1 MKSEEVAKTGGVV
14 NVAARLTE
22 MALRQPDAPAVIE
35 PLDYGPDGRRR
46 YRTIS
51 FRELDEESDRVA
63 YALTQRGIPR
73 GTRLALLVRQG
84 VDFISLVFGLLK
96 GGMVVIL
103 IDPGM
108 GARKMLRCLEEAE
121 PEGFVAISQAQA
133 IRTLLRHRFPKARYN
148 VTVGR
153 RWFWRGLKLAKIRK
167 MPHPGTQ
174 LADTTASDPAA
185 IIFTSG
191 STGPAKGVHFCHENF
206 DRQVVEIRDFYN
218 IQPGE
223 IDLPAFPMFGLFNSA
238 MGVTSVI
245 PDMDPSRPAS
255 VDPAKIVEA
264 VEDWKVTQAFG
275 SPAVWNKVGR
285 YCQEHGAKLKTVRR
299 VLSSGAPLPAE
310 VLQRMVDSI
319 HPDGDMFTPYGATE
333 SLPVASMAASEV
345 LAETAAKTAEGAG
358 VCVGRRFG
366 GVTWKV
372 IRVVDGPIATL
383 ADAEELPPGEIG
395 ELIVQGPQVTRAY
408 LKRPEAN
415 ARAKIQQGDG
425 TDRFWHR
432 IGDTGYLDE
441 TDRFW
446 FCGRVA
452 HRVLSPTGQMYTVPC
467 EAIFNNH
474 PNVFRCALVG
484 VGSPGQQQP
493 VMVIEPYPEHFP
505 KTDHQRDAFVAELLE
520 LGHANEKT
528 QTIETFLFH
537 ESLPVDIRHNAKIFR
552 EKLSVWA
559 AEQLGEKGGV

>member
-1 MKSEEVAKTGGVV
+1 METNEKATPSGDLI
-14 NVAARLTE
+14 NVASRLTE
-22 MALRQPDAPAVIE
+22 MARRQPDAWAVIE

-46 YRTIS
+46 YRQVS
-51 FRELDEESDRVA
+51 FRELDEDSDRIA
-63 YALTQRGIPR
+63 YALTRQGIPR

-96 GGMVVIL
+96 AGMVSIL

-108 GARKMLRCLEEAE
+108 GMKKMLRCLEEAE

-133 IRTLLRHRFPKARYN
+133 VRTMLRRRFPKAKHN

-153 RWFWRGLKLAKIRK
+153 RWFWGGMTLAQIRR

-174 LADTTASDPAA
+174 CADTRASDPAA

-206 DRQVVEIRDFYN
+206 DRQVVEIRDFYD

-223 IDLPAFPMFGLFNSA
+223 IDVPAFPLFGLFNSA

-255 VDPAKIVEA
+255 VDPAKILEA
-264 VEDWKVTQAFG
+264 ADDWQATQTFG

-285 YCQEHGAKLKTVRR
+285 YCEEHGLKLKTVRR

-310 VLQRMVDSI
+310 VLQRMVKCI
-319 HPDGDMFTPYGATE
+319 HPDGDMYTPYGATE
-333 SLPVASMAASEV
+333 SLPVASIAASEV
-345 LAETAAKTAEGAG
+345 LAETAAKTAQGAG

-366 GVTWKV
+366 GIAWKV
-372 IRVVDGPIATL
+372 IRVVDGPIEML
-383 ADAEELPPGEIG
+383 ADAEELPPGQIG

-415 ARAKIQQGDG
+415 ARSKIQQGDG

-441 TDRFW
+441 EDRFW
-446 FCGRVA
+446 FCGRVT
-452 HRVLSPTGQMYTVPC
+452 HRVLTDTGPMYTIPC

-474 PNVFRCALVG
+474 PHVFRCALVG
-484 VGSPGQQQP
+484 VGRAGEQKP
-493 VMVIEPYPEHFP
+493 VVVVETYPDHFP
-505 KTDHQRDAFVAELLE
+505 HTKQDQEKFARELLE
-520 LGHANEKT
+520 LGQANAKT

-552 EKLSVWA
+552 EKLAVWTT
-559 AEQLGEKGGV
+559 ERLSSY

>member
-1 MKSEEVAKTGGVV
+1 MENMTHKKDSVQARGLV

-22 MALRQPDAPAVIE
+22 MARLQPDALAVIE

-46 YRTIS
+46 YRQIS
-51 FRELDEESDRVA
+51 FRELDEDSDRIA
-63 YALTQRGIPR
+63 YALIQQGIPR
-73 GTRLALLVRQG
+73 ATRLALLVRQG

-96 GGMVVIL
+96 SGMVTVL

-133 IRTLLRHRFPKARYN
+133 IRTLLRHRFPKAKYN

-153 RWFWRGLKLAKIRK
+153 RWFWRGMTLDKIRR
-167 MPHPGTQ
+167 MSYPGMQ
-174 LADTTASDPAA
+174 LVDTKASDPAA

-206 DRQVVEIRDFYN
+206 DRQVVEIRDFYD
-218 IQPGE
+218 IHPGE

-264 VEDWKVTQAFG
+264 ANDWKVTQAFG

-285 YCQEHGAKLKTVRR
+285 YCEEHGARLDTIRR

-310 VLQRMVDSI
+310 VLRRMVDCI
-319 HPDGDMFTPYGATE
+319 HPDGDMYTPYGATE
-333 SLPVASMAASEV
+333 SLPVASIAASEV
-345 LAETAAKTAEGAG
+345 LAETAEKTARGAG

-366 GVTWKV
+366 GITWKV
-372 IRVVDGPIATL
+372 IQVVDGPIETL
-383 ADAEELPPGEIG
+383 ADAKQLPSGEIG
-395 ELIVQGPQVTRAY
+395 ELIVQGPQVTRSY

-415 ARAKIQQGDG
+415 ACSKIKQGDG

-432 IGDTGYLDE
+432 IGDTGYLDDQ
-441 TDRFW
+441 DRFW
-446 FCGRVA
+446 FCGRVT
-452 HRVLSPTGQMYTVPC
+452 HRVLCATGPMYTVPC

-474 PNVFRCALVG
+474 PKVFRCALVG
-484 VGSPGQQQP
+484 VGSPGQQRS
-493 VMVIEPYPEHFP
+493 VVVVEPYREHFP
-505 KTDHQRDAFVAELLE
+505 HNDQERETFIGELLE
-520 LGHANEKT
+520 LGRANEKT
-528 QTIETFLFH
+528 SSIETILFH

-559 AEQLGEKGGV
+559 ARELF